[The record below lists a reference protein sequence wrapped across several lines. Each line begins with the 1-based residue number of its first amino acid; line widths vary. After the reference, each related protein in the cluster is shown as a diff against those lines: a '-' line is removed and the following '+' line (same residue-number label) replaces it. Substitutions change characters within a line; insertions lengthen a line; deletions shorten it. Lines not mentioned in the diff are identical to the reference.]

1 MFLFQDEKVIRVL
14 KAPIVFDE
22 SISVEKMLRAR
33 NNNVWGENKKKYLR
47 GKTGLRG
54 RGEGKERGKIPLKDI
69 EFLLFHIRVEF
80 CWLVTGTATTKA

>member
-14 KAPIVFDE
+14 KALIVFDE
-22 SISVEKMLRAR
+22 SISVKKMLRAR

-47 GKTGLRG
+47 GKTGL

-80 CWLVTGTATTKA
+80 CWLVTGTATAKA